1 MPWTS
6 SFHQRPNSHAFPW
19 FPGRQAYRSS
29 SIHGKSVKWIQHT
42 SPDTDNNRLYIQSTS
57 ITKSTPQVL
66 EQYSTL
72 INKSSRCTKM
82 QNSFSVISMCY
93 WLFLKLPCTYQTVLL
108 KTRNRTSLKNTG
120 VVWHLK
126 QSVRRTARRNIRAS
140 FEFISVREIT
150 FRYQTC

>member
-1 MPWTS
+1 MHFIIPSKTKLPRIPLIS
-6 SFHQRPNSHAFPW
+6 RTVGLQIIVNTR
-19 FPGRQAYRSS
+19 
-29 SIHGKSVKWIQHT
+29 KSVKWIQHT

-57 ITKSTPQVL
+57 ITKSTQVL

-72 INKSSRCTKM
+72 INKSIRCTKM

-108 KTRNRTSLKNTG
+108 KTRTPPFLNNTG

-126 QSVRRTARRNIRAS
+126 QSARRTARRNIRAS
-140 FEFISVREIT
+140 FEFISVTEIT